1 MKRSEAAERVQNIY
15 PLVNG
20 GQSAPAPRKP
30 DEEIKKIRWHMKDFH
45 SQCLDRYKELRTQNG
60 ASTKLKDY
68 AFPSVDDHQIP
79 RRRNQILEALPVV
92 GAELFEAPAAPPFE
106 RLHGIERAD
115 DLIMQTPQV
124 LLVVAP
130 LPECGKLGRF
140 DELEM
145 LPEMQPHLG
154 LPLPDQPLRRHHQ
167 DSLRHAAQLELAQ
180 DKPGL
185 DRLAEPHLVGQQVS
199 VKGAM
204 TVFSRLAEQ
213 FGEPLQTPI
222 TQLNRLPPLCERV
235 AGASLES
242 VIGCGMNRA
251 RAQALLD
258 LSNAV
263 ARGWLRL
270 QAGQEVAAVCKQL
283 KSIRGIGDWT
293 AQYIAMRVLRDAD
306 AFPASDLGLMKA
318 IGVQRPRELLNIAEA
333 WRPYR
338 AYAAIHLW
346 RSPGAGG

>member
-1 MKRSEAAERVQNIY
+1 MTPQPFRFRLAYR
-15 PLVNG
+15 PPFHW
-20 GQSAPAPRKP
+20 SALR
-30 DEEIKKIRWHMKDFH
+30 DFFA
-45 SQCLDRYKELRTQNG
+45 LRG
-60 ASTKLKDY
+60 ASGVETV
-68 AFPSVDDHQIP
+68 VDGVYGRCLRAGSHQGWIT
-79 RRRNQILEALPVV
+79 LEDEASSSSIMVRAAPDLFLVK
-92 GAELFEAPAAPPFE
+92 AELQQ
-106 RLHGIERAD
+106 G
-115 DLIMQTPQV
+115 
-124 LLVVAP
+124 
-130 LPECGKLGRF
+130 
-140 DELEM
+140 
-145 LPEMQPHLG
+145 
-154 LPLPDQPLRRHHQ
+154 LRRML
-167 DSLRHAAQLELAQ
+167 DLDADIRAIESLLQADARLSPMLAQ
-180 DKPGL
+180 YPGL
-185 DRLAEPHLVGQQVS
+185 RVPGAWDGYEVAVRAIVGQQVS
-199 VKGAM
+199 VKGAT

-318 IGVQRPRELLNIAEA
+318 TGVQRPRDLLRIAEA